1 MVRHQTSFVPMWS
14 QDMAGSMHAPITPTS
29 AAAATWAKSTTSNNS
44 NNTDSSTSPWSQPW
58 DRHEIAHEKKEKTN
72 MSIFPLI
79 FPFDEHIHIRIAF
92 FFSFLLGESVMRK
105 RPFFFFFFLFFY
117 TRGMS
122 LSFFRFFPHPPSVR
136 FVIVDLA
143 NVLITPLHILPNE
156 QPTYPTLSQ
165 SRPMKK

>member
-1 MVRHQTSFVPMWS
+1 
-14 QDMAGSMHAPITPTS
+14 
-29 AAAATWAKSTTSNNS
+29 
-44 NNTDSSTSPWSQPW
+44 
-58 DRHEIAHEKKEKTN
+58 

-92 FFSFLLGESVMRK
+92 FFLSYQESVMRK
-105 RPFFFFFFLFFY
+105 RPFFFFFISFFY

-122 LSFFRFFPHPPSVR
+122 LSFFLFFPQPPSVR

-143 NVLITPLHILPNE
+143 NVLITPLHILPNA

-165 SRPMKK
+165 SWPMKK